1 MGIIPAQL
9 LVYIFTVRIA
19 REAFFP
25 EAVFHDFPPGT
36 GMSFVSI
43 AFLPISHFF
52 LPDHLN
58 KKNGA
63 SQGVEKK
70 RKKSVIRIFSPFQ
83 NITISVKDMDR
94 LKGRNSDR
102 VRNGTGADAQQ

>member
-1 MGIIPAQL
+1 MRMGIIPAQL

-58 KKNGA
+58 KKKRCKSRSGEKRGR
-63 SQGVEKK
+63 SQ
-70 RKKSVIRIFSPFQ
+70 
-83 NITISVKDMDR
+83 
-94 LKGRNSDR
+94 
-102 VRNGTGADAQQ
+102 

>member
-63 SQGVEKK
+63 SQGVGKK
-70 RKKSVIRIFSPFQ
+70 EEEVCNPHLLPLSEYHHICERY
-83 NITISVKDMDR
+83 
-94 LKGRNSDR
+94 G
-102 VRNGTGADAQQ
+102 